1 MYYGKFY
8 GLSIVLYQI
17 EIKFCWPINQYILKL
32 MRHPAAYSILIFLCN
47 NLIYRIYNS
56 YAALML
62 SQLYGHFALC
72 RRKHRA
78 AWYPCQ
84 PCSAKDF
91 RGWQWLV
98 LAKKFLA
105 ITREPIQ
112 LSYLGKARLAFANK
126 ARQSLPENQV
136 LLIDMYEQL
145 HSSHQAYIQYQLKY
159 KLDIQL
165 ITTKHI

>member
-1 MYYGKFY
+1 MDTSLFVEESI
-8 GLSIVLYQI
+8 GLLGTLASLAQ
-17 EIKFCWPINQYILKL
+17 QRILEV
-32 MRHPAAYSILIFLCN
+32 
-47 NLIYRIYNS
+47 
-56 YAALML
+56 
-62 SQLYGHFALC
+62 
-72 RRKHRA
+72 
-78 AWYPCQ
+78 
-84 PCSAKDF
+84 
-91 RGWQWLV
+91 WQWLV